1 MEAETM
7 TFPSLKIKELV
18 LCSAEL
24 GWVIVDPRMFLVS
37 DLLSVSME
45 EIFNFARSWLSC
57 RDWLGGYM
65 SM

>member
-1 MEAETM
+1 LGEECNIMEAETM

-37 DLLSVSME
+37 DLLSASVE
-45 EIFNFARSWLSC
+45 EIFNFASKCVLP
-57 RDWLGGYM
+57 
-65 SM
+65 